1 MPRNQVSPEGVSLR
15 QALSHVGIGPYPQ
28 EKLPTCFCKHLYD
41 PVVISVQGQLIFV
54 LSLRDVSL

>member
-1 MPRNQVSPEGVSLR
+1 MPRNQVIPEGLSLC
-15 QALSHVGIGPYPQ
+15 QALSHVGIGPDPQ
-28 EKLPTCFCKHLYD
+28 EKLSACVCKHLYD